1 MASSRSGS
9 KGVPRA
15 EREVLILDAAALE
28 FSQRGYAGTTLAQVA
43 ERADISKPLIHAYFD
58 SKEGLYC
65 ACVRRAGE
73 EVTSRIAEV
82 LAKPPASVI
91 DKAVDVLHSMYVAL
105 EPRPY
110 DWKVLLDT
118 TLPAGSAAEEA
129 SLHYRKLLIRQG
141 AAALSG
147 RYSDE
152 LDDPKDLSA
161 LVYVWTNVVTAMVN
175 WWLRN
180 PDQSAQ
186 QMTERSGRIFAL
198 LTS

>member
-15 EREVLILDAAALE
+15 EREALILDAAAWEL
-28 FSQRGYAGTTLAQVA
+28 SQRGYAGTTLAQVA
-43 ERADISKPLIHAYFD
+43 QRAGISKPLIHAYFD

-82 LAKPPASVI
+82 LEAPQASALGQ
-91 DKAVDVLHSMYVAL
+91 AVDVLHAMYVAL
-105 EPRPY
+105 EPRPH

-118 TLPAGSAAEEA
+118 TLPPGSAAEETA
-129 SLHYRKLLIRQG
+129 RHYRRLLIGQG
-141 AAALSG
+141 AQGLSG
-147 RYSDE
+147 TYSGQ

-186 QMTERSGRIFAL
+186 QMTDRSGRLFAL